1 MEDDED
7 EDDDPDGS
15 GLRML
20 CFAAGGVLWPWQ
32 ALQNMDM
39 YGHSLCMGQDS
50 VITPQQSDKIQMVSQ
65 MARHL

>member
-20 CFAAGGVLWPWQ
+20 CFAAGGGPMALAGTTKYGYVWPQ
-32 ALQNMDM
+32 FVHGSRFGD
-39 YGHSLCMGQDS
+39 Y
-50 VITPQQSDKIQMVSQ
+50 PQQSDKIQMVSQ